1 MAEVFAALV
10 FATTLIA
17 VLSVGG
23 RTIMPALPR
32 MAALLRGAGRTDT
45 ADVPGRVMERAVLAH
60 ATHGFA
66 RFNRP
71 MVGPMARKLAAT

>member
-10 FATTLIA
+10 FATALIA
-17 VLSVGG
+17 VLRVGG
-23 RTIMPALPR
+23 LTIIPALPR

-60 ATHGFA
+60 ATHGFS
-66 RFNRP
+66 RSNRP
-71 MVGPMARKLAAT
+71 IARPMAAKGGAT